1 MKITVEQVE
10 YVARLSRLKLSGEEK
25 LRLTGQLDSILR
37 YMEKLNE
44 LDTTG
49 VAPTF
54 QVVPQVNV
62 LREDAVKRPFLREEI
77 MGNAPSSE
85 EGYYKVPRVI

>member
-10 YVARLSRLKLSGEEK
+10 YVARLSRLKLSEEEK
-25 LRLTGQLDSILR
+25 LRFTDQLDSILR

-49 VAPTF
+49 VVPTF
-54 QVVPQVNV
+54 QVIPEVNV
-62 LREDAVKRPFLREEI
+62 LREDLVQKPFSREEI